1 MKGKGKGKAKAKKGG
16 EDSARD
22 KRRVCMFQDFYP
34 NPKSGKF
41 DPAQK
46 QVQFTKAGDSVLAYI
61 RICQMVASSDVTPA
75 GHYIEG

>member
-1 MKGKGKGKAKAKKGG
+1 
-16 EDSARD
+16 
-22 KRRVCMFQDFYP
+22 MFQDFYP